1 MLDWTEQY
9 RPKNLSGIVGN
20 KKTVRS
26 LYQWA
31 ESWLTNKPIK
41 KAVILSGTPG
51 TGKTSCA
58 YALAYQ
64 FKWSPLELN
73 TSDAR
78 NASRIK
84 SVATAGATHQTFND
98 DGSFSSTR
106 QGGRKLIIL
115 DEADNL
121 YESSKGSQSDGNDL
135 SDRGGKKTIVDT
147 IRITSQ
153 PIILIV
159 NDYYS
164 LIKGSG
170 EALRSLCL
178 HLKFYPPYPNE
189 IYQLLQ
195 NILSK
200 EHIHVDPAVL
210 ESLIQGC
217 HGDIRAA
224 VRDLQS
230 LCLNRTHITMQDYQ
244 ALGNRDHQRI
254 IFDVLKDIFR
264 TNDISTIR
272 SSMLHADEDPNL
284 ILHWIAEN
292 LPRTYINPADT
303 LEAYEKISLADRY
316 LGRTNK
322 RNYYGLWSYASD
334 LMSIGVALSKTDQI
348 ASITYGFP
356 SWLKY
361 SKKQRSEYSDEQSLI
376 IKLSSYFH
384 CSTKKT
390 VAFYIPVVKKIISQ
404 DPEVALK
411 LIKMLRLTDEEI
423 NYLGGSII
431 DLKKERSAKE
441 SQIEK
446 ETDENKNT
454 GNIENEDKSL
464 IKEERKQQSL
474 LLDF

>member
-9 RPKNLSGIVGN
+9 RPKNLAGIVGN
-20 KKTVRS
+20 KKIVRS
-26 LYQWA
+26 LSQWA
-31 ESWLTNKPIK
+31 ESWVTNKPSK
-41 KAVILSGTPG
+41 KAVILSGSPG
-51 TGKTSCA
+51 IGKTSCA
-58 YALAYQ
+58 YALAHQ
-64 FKWSPLELN
+64 FKWTPIELN

-78 NASRIK
+78 NAARIK
-84 SVATAGATHQTFND
+84 SVATAGATHQTFKD
-98 DGSFSSTR
+98 DGSFSSTK

-170 EALRSLCL
+170 EVLRSLCL

-195 NILSK
+195 SILAK
-200 EHIHVDPAVL
+200 EHIHVDHAVL
-210 ESLIQGC
+210 EALSQGC

-230 LCLNRTHITMQDYQ
+230 LCVNRTHITMMDYQ

-292 LPRTYINPADT
+292 LPRTYVNPADT
-303 LEAYEKISLADRY
+303 LAAYEKISLADRY

-322 RNYYGLWSYASD
+322 RNYYGLWAYASD
-334 LMSIGVALSKTDQI
+334 LMSSGVALSKTDQI

-356 SWLKY
+356 TWLKY
-361 SKKQRSEYSDEQSLI
+361 SKKQRTEYAHEQSLI

-390 VAFYIPVVKKIISQ
+390 VEFYIPIVKKIISQ
-404 DPEVALK
+404 EPVVALH
-411 LIKMLRLTDEEI
+411 LIKELRLTDEEI
-423 NYLGGSII
+423 SYFGGSII
-431 DLKKERSAKE
+431 DLKKERNAKE
-441 SQIEK
+441 RQVEK
-446 ETDENKNT
+446 ETDENKDT
-454 GNIENEDKSL
+454 VQIENEDQGS